1 MPSGAQV
8 SLLYGWERYFDSVT
22 NAWTG
27 TYGTAGTENKVFGH
41 GQKISSLE
49 RNNNIET
56 IWGLGS
62 RTAQVELEK
71 QFTGSFSVEFLL
83 SNPYFF
89 RYVLGNGF
97 VVRADAAAG
106 GTEVLSTAA
115 TSGDTKLLVAST
127 TDFVAGDFIRTYIS
141 TSDEEFDMV
150 KAIVT
155 DTSIE
160 TYSGMIYDHAV
171 TTTTIDEWDSVA
183 AGDVYIHSYGELDT
197 LPSLTIQNSI
207 DLSTDIKV
215 VLLGCT
221 NTTTSISAAINEPV
235 TVTCDFA
242 YANEALTEEA
252 FISQTAETYD
262 LFSFAHGTLYK
273 VNKTGTT
280 TTLSNI
286 QSFDLDITQNAEV
299 VYGLGNRVG
308 QAALGKNRDYSIKIT
323 QYFESATDLL
333 KLFYNGATGTAP
345 GTVAEINMKLTFTN
359 GEAGADERQIELLFG
374 GVKIDTESLP
384 QAVDAPVM
392 EDVTMKARSMKVL
405 AKNAT
410 AVIPA

>member
-8 SLLYGWERYFDSVT
+8 SLLYGWEYYFDSLT
-22 NAWTG
+22 NAWLG
-27 TYGTAGTENKVFGH
+27 TYGTAGTANKVFGH

-62 RTAQVELEK
+62 RTAMVQLEK
-71 QFTGSFSVEFLL
+71 QFTGSFSVEFLM

-97 VVRADAAAG
+97 VVRGLKTAG
-106 GTEVLSTAA
+106 GTEALGTAT
-115 TSGDTKLLVAST
+115 TSGTKVLPVAST
-127 TDFVAGDFIRTYIS
+127 TDFTAGDFIRTYIS
-141 TSDEEFDMV
+141 ANDEEFDMIKTV
-150 KAIVT
+150 NANV
-155 DTSIE
+155 SLE
-160 TYSGMIYDHAV
+160 TYSGMIFDHASG
-171 TTTTIDEWDSVA
+171 TTTIDQWDSATGTVC
-183 AGDVYIHSYGELDT
+183 YHSYGELET
-197 LPSLTIQNSI
+197 LPSLTIQNSMN
-207 DLSTDIKV
+207 LATDAK
-215 VLLGCT
+215 VLLKGCV

-235 TVTCDFA
+235 SVTCDFA
-242 YANEALTEEA
+242 YANEILSDIA
-252 FISQTAETYD
+252 FVEQTAETYD

-273 VNKTGTT
+273 VTKTGTE

-299 VYGLGNRVG
+299 VYGLGARTG
-308 QAALGKNRDYSIKIT
+308 AAALGKNREITIKAT
-323 QYFESATDLL
+323 QYFETTEALL
-333 KLFYNGATGTAP
+333 ELFYSGSTGTYP
-345 GTVAEINMKLTFTN
+345 TTVAEINMKLVFTN
-359 GEAGADERQIELLFG
+359 GESGTDLRSITLLFG

-384 QAVDAPVM
+384 QAVDAPIM

-410 AVIPA
+410 AAIPA